1 MKINYFLVSLIN
13 LKSVSKSFFIPWSK
27 FVADKYSVN
36 STCEK
41 DSKNSSSLINLFFGG
56 CIAAYLWLFI
66 LTIFALLLLLL
77 FDAYTTLLFSSITV
91 NETLGLVIS
100 NSLSVLWVKIYLSL
114 YFFSL
119 DILSRWGI
127 RSG

>member
-27 FVADKYSVN
+27 FVADKYSIN
-36 STCEK
+36 SACEK
-41 DSKNSSSLINLFFGG
+41 DFKNSSSLISLFFGG
-56 CIAAYLWLFI
+56 FIAAYLWLFV

-77 FDAYTTLLFSSITV
+77 QLFDGYTILLSSIIV
-91 NETLGLVIS
+91 NETLKLFIS
-100 NSLSVLWVKIYLSL
+100 NSLGVLWVKIYLSS

-119 DILSRWGI
+119 DILSGWGI
-127 RSG
+127 RS

>member
-36 STCEK
+36 SACEK

-119 DILSRWGI
+119 DVLSRWGI